1 MWACSYSELMHRQ
14 RLFGLA
20 EGLWNETETCAY
32 AVWTPKIPI
41 PETEL
46 KLGYVILLTVARK
59 VINPT
64 LRLCDQTGLDSQ
76 YILCIFCVFCVFH
89 FILLTHIFYN
99 CPPLCSPA

>member
-1 MWACSYSELMHRQ
+1 MRGW
-14 RLFGLA
+14 
-20 EGLWNETETCAY
+20 TCAD
-32 AVWTPKIPI
+32 AVWMPKMPI
-41 PETEL
+41 PEAEL

-89 FILLTHIFYN
+89 FILLPHIQWT
-99 CPPLCSPA
+99 LELRPA